1 MRILNGERKS
11 IKLNRAIGAEKYMKS
26 AKEIQLN
33 RFRSSLSNFVA
44 HIKQLILPENS
55 LKKKGKKKKKGG
67 GEIVLQFLK
76 LG

>member
-55 LKKKGKKKKKGG
+55 
-67 GEIVLQFLK
+67 
-76 LG
+76 